1 MKNKFTSEC
10 PLVLDGAMGTELL
23 RMGVELPLPLW
34 SAVANEI
41 CSDKVYNIHREYIN
55 AGANVL
61 TTNSF
66 RSTPYAYKKAG
77 FSRRDALLRSEMNL
91 KKSVS
96 LAKKAV
102 SGTQLIAGSIAPIED
117 CYSPEI
123 YPGGTQLKKTMELV
137 VKWFCETEVDII
149 LFETMGN
156 AREISRILLAME
168 NCDLPIWLSL
178 ILEDKNH
185 LLDGTSLPEILEIL
199 STSKVEI
206 LLLNCNTIQLSLKA
220 IHTIKRYWHRSRGVY
235 PNLGIKNP
243 DINGKIEKIISNETW
258 RYQVKEILFEKP
270 DVIGACCGST
280 PEHIRIIKEIIES
293 ELFD

>member
-1 MKNKFTSEC
+1 MKNKYISEC
-10 PLVLDGAMGTELL
+10 PLILDGAMGTELL

-34 SAVANEI
+34 SAVAYDT
-41 CSDKVYNIHREYIN
+41 CSDMVYEIHREYVN
-55 AGANVL
+55 AGANIL

-66 RSTPYAYKKAG
+66 RTTPYAYQKAG

-91 KKSVS
+91 KKAVS
-96 LAKKAV
+96 IAKKAV
-102 SGTQLIAGSIAPIED
+102 TGTQLIAGGIAPIED

-123 YPGGTQLKKTMELV
+123 YPGDTQLIKSMESV
-137 VKWFCETEVDII
+137 IKWFHETEVDII
-149 LFETMGN
+149 LFETIGN
-156 AREISRILLAME
+156 SREISRILFFIE

-185 LLDGTSLPEILEIL
+185 LLDGTALHEILETL

-206 LLLNCNTIQLSLKA
+206 LLLNCNTIQLTLKA
-220 IHTIKRYWHRSRGVY
+220 IHTIKKYWNGSWGVY

-243 DINGKIEKIISNETW
+243 EIDGKIEQIISNETW
-258 RYQVKEILFEKP
+258 RCQVKEFLFEKP
-270 DVIGACCGST
+270 SVIGACCWAT

-293 ELFD
+293 ESVD

>member
-1 MKNKFTSEC
+1 MKNKFTSKC

-34 SAVANEI
+34 SAVSNEA

-66 RSTPYAYKKAG
+66 RSTPYAYQKAG
-77 FSRRDALLRSEMNL
+77 FSKRDALLRSEMNL
-91 KKSVS
+91 KKAVS
-96 LAKKAV
+96 IAKKAV
-102 SGTQLIAGSIAPIED
+102 TGTQLIAGSIAPIED
-117 CYSPEI
+117 CYSPEM
-123 YPGGTQLKKTMELV
+123 YPGDTQLKKTMELV
-137 VKWFCETEVDII
+137 IKWFRETEVDII

-156 AREISRILLAME
+156 AREISRILLSVE

-185 LLDGTSLPEILEIL
+185 LLDGTSLPGILETL
-199 STSKVEI
+199 SKSKVEI

-220 IHTIKRYWHRSRGVY
+220 IHTIKRYWNRFWGVY

-243 DINGKIEKIISNETW
+243 EINGKIEKIISYETW
-258 RYQVKEILFEKP
+258 KYQVKEILFEKP
-270 DVIGACCGST
+270 AVIGACCGST
-280 PEHIRIIKEIIES
+280 PEHIRIVKEIIES
-293 ELFD
+293 ESVD